1 MDSSYLMLFRGS
13 ERLLI
18 VGAGWFSIFLGYRLF
33 QSLPDFH
40 GSQGKLEAFKLSVT
54 LSKVGPGVFFAL
66 FGAFILWR
74 STESVMVIRPQDA
87 PYAQSGQGYETLTY
101 LGPDTRGAEAD
112 HVRADISVLNCLSQ
126 NIPIKVK
133 AIGQA
138 AIDTALHNARVQM
151 LANAWQPEWGGRS
164 EQEALRNGN
173 LSHAGNV
180 ADIYR
185 AVNPRCRTE
194 EGG

>member
-1 MDSSYLMLFRGS
+1 MDSSYLALFRGS

-18 VGAGWFSIFLGYRLF
+18 VGAGWLSIFLGYRLF

-74 STESVMVIRPQDA
+74 STESTMMIRPQD
-87 PYAQSGQGYETLTY
+87 PPDAQSGRGYATLNY
-101 LGPDTRGAEAD
+101 LGPDGGGGETE
-112 HVRADISVLNCLSQ
+112 HVRADIAVLNCLSQ
-126 NIPIKVK
+126 NNPTKVK
-133 AIGQA
+133 ELGQA

-164 EQEALRNGN
+164 EQEALRNGE
-173 LSHAGNV
+173 LSRAGKA

-185 AVNPRCRTE
+185 AVTPRCRTE